1 MKVFVVGAGGREHT
15 LVWKIAQSTRVSEVY
30 CAPGNPGMRNIARS
44 VNIAVDDIKA
54 LADFAES
61 YNIDLTVVGPE
72 APLVAGIVDEFERR
86 GLKIFGPSK
95 AAAQIEG
102 SKVFSKNLMKKYSI
116 PTAEYRVFENPEAAI
131 DYISSINPP
140 LVVKAEGLAAGKGVI
155 IARDR
160 YEAEAAVKSIMVDR
174 AFGEAGNRVVIE
186 EFLQGPEVTV
196 LAFCDGKIAV
206 PTVSSRDHKRVY
218 DDNKGPNTGGM
229 GAVSP
234 APAYGADLAKIVEE
248 TIIQRTVDAM
258 AKEGIPLK
266 GILYTGLMLT
276 KDGPKVLEYNCR
288 FGDPEAQVVIPRLKT
303 DLIDIML
310 AVIEGELTDIKVE
323 WKKEPAVCVVM
334 ASGGYPGHYETG
346 KVITGIDAAEKT
358 GAIVFHA
365 GTAER
370 DGKIVT
376 AGGRVLGVT
385 ALGEDVES
393 ARRSAYNAVLKIHFD
408 GMHYRKDIGK

>member
-1 MKVFVVGAGGREHT
+1 
-15 LVWKIAQSTRVSEVY
+15 
-30 CAPGNPGMRNIARS
+30 
-44 VNIAVDDIKA
+44 
-54 LADFAES
+54 
-61 YNIDLTVVGPE
+61 
-72 APLVAGIVDEFERR
+72 
-86 GLKIFGPSK
+86 
-95 AAAQIEG
+95 
-102 SKVFSKNLMKKYSI
+102 
-116 PTAEYRVFENPEAAI
+116 
-131 DYISSINPP
+131 
-140 LVVKAEGLAAGKGVI
+140 
-155 IARDR
+155 
-160 YEAEAAVKSIMVDR
+160 MVDR